1 MPKNMKKTLYK
12 QEIRELFQLGL
23 PIVVSQL
30 GTVAMGVADTIQVGQ
45 IPNKSAD
52 AVAAAGLSNVLVFTI
67 AIIGILALGVIAPMI
82 SKAIAEDKP
91 DEVGDLY
98 QAAMRVAWLMAPISA
113 IICIGMAFCLP
124 FLNQDADVVAL
135 AIPFTVVISISILPL
150 YLFSAMRQLTDG
162 CGDTRMAMLVT
173 LGALGLNIFLN
184 WLLIPHFGLLGSGFA
199 TLISRSVM
207 AIGLWFFIQQKI
219 DYQSFINDSKANLKP
234 YITRILTTGLPSG
247 MQGFFEIAVFGAAVL
262 LIGAYGKY
270 QQAAHQIALNMCS
283 ISYMMITGVAAA
295 GSIRVGHF
303 WGLKDKDAMRR
314 AGTTALILSTCVMSC
329 SAILFFMIPK
339 QLVYLYTTDIKVV
352 SIAVELLIIGSF
364 FQLSDGF
371 QATAMGILR
380 GISDVNQ
387 PTILSIFAYWVV
399 GLPVGWVLA
408 ERFGMESRGVWV
420 GLTASLTLLAGLLCW
435 RFYAQLKKMVL

>member
-1 MPKNMKKTLYK
+1 MKINQYK
-12 QEIRELFQLGL
+12 QEIRALFQLGL
-23 PIVVSQL
+23 PIIVSQL

-67 AIIGILALGVIAPMI
+67 AIIGILALSVIAPMI

-91 DEVGDLY
+91 NEVRDLY
-98 QAAMRVAWLMAPISA
+98 QASMRVAWLMAPISA
-113 IICIGMAFCLP
+113 MICIGMAFCLP
-124 FLNQDADVVAL
+124 FLKQDADVVAL
-135 AIPFTVVISISILPL
+135 AIPFTGVISISILPL
-150 YLFSAMRQLTDG
+150 FLFSAMRQLTDG

-173 LGALGLNIFLN
+173 LTALGLNIFLN
-184 WLLIPHFGLLGSGFA
+184 WVLIPHFGLVGSGFA
-199 TLISRSVM
+199 TLISRSFM
-207 AIGLWFFIQQKI
+207 ALGLWLFIRQKL
-219 DYQSFINDSKANLKP
+219 DYKSFIDKSKNNLKP

-247 MQGFFEIAVFGAAVL
+247 MQGFFEVAVFGAAVL

-283 ISYMMITGVAAA
+283 VSYMMVTGVAVA

-303 WGLKDKDAMRR
+303 WGLKDKEAMRC
-314 AGTTALILSTCVMSC
+314 AGTAALILSTCVMSC
-329 SAILFFMIPK
+329 SAILFFMMPK
-339 QLVYLYTTDIKVV
+339 QLVHLYTDDVKVV

-371 QATAMGILR
+371 QATSMGILR
-380 GISDVNQ
+380 GIADVNQ

-399 GLPVGWVLA
+399 GLPLGWVFA
-408 ERFGMESRGVWV
+408 EQFGMESRGVWL
-420 GLTASLTLLAGLLCW
+420 GLTASLTLLAALLGW
-435 RFYAQLKKMVL
+435 RFYAQLKKIVL

>member
-1 MPKNMKKTLYK
+1 MKINQYK

-23 PIVVSQL
+23 PIIVSQL

-45 IPNKSAD
+45 IPDKSAD
-52 AVAAAGLSNVLVFTI
+52 AVAAAGLSNVLIFTI

-82 SKAIAEDKP
+82 SKAIAEEKP
-91 DEVGDLY
+91 DEVRDLY
-98 QAAMRVAWLMAPISA
+98 QASMRVAWIMAPISA

-124 FLNQDADVVAL
+124 FLKQDADVIAL
-135 AIPFTVVISISILPL
+135 AIPFTIVISISILPL

-173 LGALGLNIFLN
+173 IAALGLNIFLN
-184 WLLIPHFGLLGSGFA
+184 WVLIPHFGLFGSGFA
-199 TLISRSVM
+199 TLISRIFM
-207 AIGLWFFIQQKI
+207 AFGLWLFIRQKY
-219 DYQSFINDSKANLKP
+219 DYQSFINKSKNNLKP

-247 MQGFFEIAVFGAAVL
+247 LQGFFEVAVFGAAVL

-283 ISYMMITGVAAA
+283 VSYMMITGVATA

-303 WGLKDKDAMRR
+303 WGLKDKDAMYC
-314 AGTTALILSTCVMSC
+314 AGTTALVLSTCVMSC
-329 SAILFFMIPK
+329 SAILFFTIPK
-339 QLVYLYTTDIKVV
+339 SLVNLYTTDLNVV
-352 SIAVELLIIGSF
+352 PYAVQLLIIGSF
-364 FQLSDGF
+364 FQLSDGL
-371 QATAMGILR
+371 QATSMGILR

-387 PTILSIFAYWVV
+387 PTILSIIAYWVV
-399 GLPVGWVLA
+399 GLPLGWVLA
-408 ERFGMESRGVWV
+408 ERFGMESQGVWV

-435 RFYAQLKKMVL
+435 RFYAQLKKIVL

>member
-1 MPKNMKKTLYK
+1 MKIIQYK

-23 PIVVSQL
+23 PIIVSQL

-45 IPNKSAD
+45 IPDKSAD

-67 AIIGILALGVIAPMI
+67 AIIGIFAMGVIAPMI
-82 SKAIAEDKP
+82 SKAIAEEKP
-91 DEVGDLY
+91 NEVRDLY
-98 QAAMRVAWLMAPISA
+98 QASMRVAWLMAPISA

-124 FLNQDADVVAL
+124 FLKQDADVVAL

-150 YLFSAMRQLTDG
+150 FLFSAMRQLTDG

-173 LGALGLNIFLN
+173 LSALGLNIFLN
-184 WLLIPHFGLLGSGFA
+184 WVLIPHFGLVGSGFA
-199 TLISRSVM
+199 TLISRSFM
-207 AIGLWFFIQQKI
+207 ALGLWLLIRQKV
-219 DYQSFINDSKANLKP
+219 DYKSFIDKSKNNLKP
-234 YITRILTTGLPSG
+234 YITRILTTGLPAG
-247 MQGFFEIAVFGAAVL
+247 LQGFFEVAVFGAAVL
-262 LIGAYGKY
+262 LIGVYGKY

-283 ISYMMITGVAAA
+283 VSYMMVTGVAVA

-303 WGLKDKDAMRR
+303 WGLKDKEAMHR

-339 QLVYLYTTDIKVV
+339 QLVGLYTDDVRVV

-371 QATAMGILR
+371 QATSMGILR
-380 GISDVNQ
+380 GIADVNQ
-387 PTILSIFAYWVV
+387 PTILSIIAYWGV
-399 GLPVGWVLA
+399 GLPLGWVLA

-435 RFYAQLKKMVL
+435 RFYAQLKKIVL